1 MSNNKNTRN
10 NNTKNNNGKN
20 NKVNKNNNNK
30 NNNTKNNNNKV
41 NNNSKNNKV
50 NNNGKNTKNNKN
62 NKVNNNK
69 SKNNKL
75 KNNKNTR
82 KSTTNKSV
90 NRIDFNKIAKEILK
104 KHKVPPETESRSIYN
119 TQKDYEASFKG
130 ITDFRKKVGLPS
142 IKKIDTVIYHDENHD
157 GMVSAAIAYNF
168 LVNDHKKNVKFM
180 PLKPGKNV
188 RNPTDLKDKHVL
200 VLDLDMSDNKQ
211 LYDTL
216 NTQAKSV
223 IIIDDHE
230 EIKNTNKITSFV
242 SNKIMMN
249 NTKKGPSHSV
259 SGNTWKLFYPRKK
272 VPSVVM
278 YVDSG
283 DAKLYLPFAP
293 MGYLFTEALGFRV
306 IKNKVKYP
314 YMERQLQPEKILQ
327 VILDIIDESDTD
339 FWIFIGNYFAEVTE
353 HLKNQIAIN
362 AVRMKFQG
370 DCVAVLNF
378 NAPALSKKV
387 ALQMI
392 TNFEKSGQP
401 VDYAVTWGYEYKS
414 NAYRIGLNRQ
424 KWKKGKNLGEI
435 ARQLGKKGG
444 HPRGGGGHEADGNFY
459 WPKKPNQ
466 DIWDLFEGQC

>member
-1 MSNNKNTRN
+1 MSNNNNTRKN
-10 NNTKNNNGKN
+10 NNNNTNNTNNTKKNNNNTNNTKNNNGK
-20 NKVNKNNNNK
+20 
-30 NNNTKNNNNKV
+30 
-41 NNNSKNNKV
+41 
-50 NNNGKNTKNNKN
+50 
-62 NKVNNNK
+62 NNNK

-75 KNNKNTR
+75 KNKKNTR

-90 NRIDFNKIAKEILK
+90 NRIDFNKLAKEILK
-104 KHKVPPETESRSIYN
+104 KHKVPPEAESRSIYN

-130 ITDFRKKVGLPS
+130 IADFRKKVGLS
-142 IKKIDTVIYHDENHD
+142 AIKNIDTVIYHDENHD

-168 LVNDHKKNVKFM
+168 LVNENGKNVKFM

-200 VLDLDMSDNKQ
+200 VLDLDMSYNKK
-211 LYDTL
+211 LYNTL
-216 NTQAKSV
+216 NKQAKSV

-249 NTKKGPSHSV
+249 NTKKGPSHAV
-259 SGNTWKLFYPRKK
+259 SGNTWKFFYPRKK

-314 YMERQLQPEKILQ
+314 YMERQKNPEKILQ

-353 HLKNQIAIN
+353 NLKYQIAIN

-378 NAPALSKKV
+378 NAPGLSKKV

-392 TNFEKSGQP
+392 TNFEKRGQP

-424 KWKKGKNLGEI
+424 KWKKGRNLGEL
-435 ARQLGKKGG
+435 AKQLAKKGG
-444 HPRGGGGHEADGNFY
+444 HSSGGGGHEADGNFY

>member
-1 MSNNKNTRN
+1 MAKSIIIIFHFSIDISKMSN

-20 NKVNKNNNNK
+20 N
-30 NNNTKNNNNKV
+30 
-41 NNNSKNNKV
+41 NSKD
-50 NNNGKNTKNNKN
+50 NKN

-69 SKNNKL
+69 L
-75 KNNKNTR
+75 KNNKNT
-82 KSTTNKSV
+82 KKNTLNSTTNKSV
-90 NRIDFNKIAKEILK
+90 NRIDFNKLAKEILK

-119 TQKDYEASFKG
+119 TENDYEASFKG
-130 ITDFRKKVGLPS
+130 IADFRKKVGLPA
-142 IKKIDTVIYHDENHD
+142 IKKIDTVVYHDENHD

-168 LVNDHKKNVKFM
+168 LVNDHKKDVKFL
-180 PLKPGKNV
+180 PLKPGQNV
-188 RNPTDLKDKHVL
+188 RNPIDLKDKHIL
-200 VLDLDMSDNKQ
+200 VLDLDMSYNKQ

-216 NTQAKSV
+216 NKQAKSV

-249 NTKKGPSHSV
+249 DIKKGPSHATV
-259 SGNTWKLFYPRKK
+259 GNAWKFFYPRKK
-272 VPSVVM
+272 VPSVVA

-314 YMERQLQPEKILQ
+314 YMERQNNPEKILQ
-327 VILDIIDESDTD
+327 VIWDIIDETDAD
-339 FWIFIGNYFAEVTE
+339 FWLFIGKYFTEVTE
-353 HLKNQIAIN
+353 NLKNQIAIN

-392 TNFEKSGQP
+392 TNFEKHGQP

-435 ARQLGKKGG
+435 ARRLGKKGG